1 MITNQQRWN
10 RYVTAINFC
19 IAQGYHI
26 YCIFSTTIGNVKAI
40 RVYNESNGKEGIIK
54 LKPKKYKPLELYH
67 MIINTVGIYE
77 TEI

>member
-26 YCIFSTTIGNVKAI
+26 YCIYSTTIGNVKAI

-54 LKPKKYKPLELYH
+54 LKPKKYKHTKKTKTIKNNNILYQ
-67 MIINTVGIYE
+67 
-77 TEI
+77 